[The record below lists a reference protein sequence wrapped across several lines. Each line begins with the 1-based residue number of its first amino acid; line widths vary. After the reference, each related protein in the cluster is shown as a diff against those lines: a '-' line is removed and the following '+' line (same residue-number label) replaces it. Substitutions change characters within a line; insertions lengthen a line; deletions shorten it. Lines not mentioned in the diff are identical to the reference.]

1 MIQPPPPPLA
11 PRLLPRAGVALAS
24 SAASFVLCCLRPRSL
39 SPGSAG
45 LPHNPHALRNLI
57 KVVVPISQKGKL
69 APSQAQPLG
78 GKAHWGRATSGEG
91 LREVALWGPGLG
103 RYEGTG
109 DLPVLGALEHQSL
122 GILAGGLYTAVPSRA
137 SPGSTGGSRGFPA
150 GESPPA
156 GPAKAHSS
164 AGPACALAGW
174 GPRVTPP
181 GQAAGIS
188 GQAGRPG
195 AGTSTAAPGQAGGR
209 AGGRGQPRGRSR
221 RRGGAD
227 IRSARAPG
235 RSEPVPP
242 PPPP

>member
-122 GILAGGLYTAVPSRA
+122 GILAGACTLR
-137 SPGSTGGSRGFPA
+137 
-150 GESPPA
+150 SPP
-156 GPAKAHSS
+156 GPAP
-164 AGPACALAGW
+164 GPQG
-174 GPRVTPP
+174 V
-181 GQAAGIS
+181 
-188 GQAGRPG
+188 PG
-195 AGTSTAAPGQAGGR
+195 ASRRVSHLQQGR
-209 AGGRGQPRGRSR
+209 LRRIPPRGRPAPGRGGDRESPR
-221 RRGGAD
+221 RAKQLGYRGRRGGPGQG
-227 IRSARAPG
+227 RRRQLQARLVGAQGGVASRGGVAGAGAGPI
-235 RSEPVPP
+235 
-242 PPPP
+242 